1 MNHVPQ
7 KTLYDEVASQH
18 DKIDDFRAKLLGFLP
33 IVTGI
38 GLFALLK
45 DDALSKDVGFFP
57 AIGLFG
63 ALSSIGLFVHELRGI
78 TECYMLIEIGKVLEH
93 KLAKPTEGKTPPGT
107 FSGRSWWRVMSRG
120 SSLCFH
126 GLVSRE
132 TAALIIYPASIAAWV
147 CVAAWPYLGQ
157 FSLPL
162 SLLPLARISHRLGA
176 DNTSGQILELFS
188 AAY

>member
-1 MNHVPQ
+1 
-7 KTLYDEVASQH
+7 
-18 DKIDDFRAKLLGFLP
+18 
-33 IVTGI
+33 
-38 GLFALLK
+38 LK

-107 FSGRSWWRVMSRG
+107 FSGRSWWGFRE
-120 SSLCFH
+120 
-126 GLVSRE
+126 LVSRE
-132 TAALIIYPASIAAWV
+132 TAALIIYPATIAAWV

-162 SLLPLARISHRLGA
+162 LLLALVVVAVLGHRSLKEGDKRVAAACWPLCASLRFNKNSST
-176 DNTSGQILELFS
+176 TSW
-188 AAY
+188 

>member
-1 MNHVPQ
+1 
-7 KTLYDEVASQH
+7 
-18 DKIDDFRAKLLGFLP
+18 
-33 IVTGI
+33 
-38 GLFALLK
+38 LK

-93 KLAKPTEGKTPPGT
+93 KLAKPTEGKSPPGT
-107 FSGRSWWRVMSRG
+107 FSGRSWWG
-120 SSLCFH
+120 FH

-132 TAALIIYPASIAAWV
+132 TAALIIYPATIATWM

-162 SLLPLARISHRLGA
+162 SLLVLGVVAVLGHRSLKEGDKRVSDYIESKI
-176 DNTSGQILELFS
+176 DNATGL
-188 AAY
+188 